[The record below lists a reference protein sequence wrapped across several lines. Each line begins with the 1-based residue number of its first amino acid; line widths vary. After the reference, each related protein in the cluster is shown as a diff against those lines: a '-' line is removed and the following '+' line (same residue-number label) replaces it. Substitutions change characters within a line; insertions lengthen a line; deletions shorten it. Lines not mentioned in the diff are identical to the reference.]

1 MDQPDAIPEHRKGLS
16 KSLAIAALTGATAVA
31 LTLPTIA
38 QAQPSPTPPPPAPPS
53 GNTFMQGPPPPG
65 APVPPPP
72 PPIRT
77 RHRRRRRS
85 ERTTAATAGSQRTTS
100 ATAGSQRAA
109 CTAGGSQRAAAP
121 PPPEPGRVDNT
132 AGGLSFVVPAGW
144 QVSDSTQLSYGQAL
158 LTKIAPEGGQ
168 PPNDTSV
175 LLGRLDLK
183 LFAGAETDNTK
194 AAQRLASDMGEF
206 FMPFPGTRVNQETV
220 PLDAAGMPGVASYYE
235 VKFTDTNKPTGQIWA
250 GVVGEPVE
258 PGTPRG
264 QRTPARWF
272 VVWLGT
278 ATNPVPKGEAT
289 TLANSIRPFAAAA
302 VRRRWT
308 RTHRRHRR
316 IPTRHRRIPT
326 RHRRTRTRSTAGSQ
340 RATAGPERTAA
351 AAGRRGGRAGRTGCR
366 AGDDASRLTAGTR
379 RRAVGRTRRPNCQL
393 TFQGPTRGGW
403 ALLTLTMKQL
413 VPPNPRTPVDW
424 QRWKLPSG
432 ATGPSQISAAAP
444 RCPPRL
450 TPGVRRSSEGDPAG
464 HQTTDRHCNKCFHN
478 LHPFPAVPVPVTG
491 TSPSRGPNRVIPR
504 LCVRDPLG
512 IGFFPRN

>member
-1 MDQPDAIPEHRKGLS
+1 MDQPDAKSEHRKGLS

-38 QAQPSPTPPPPAPPS
+38 QAQPAPTPPPPPPRQHVPAGAAS
-53 GNTFMQGPPPPG
+53 AARAAGRPLPPPAAPG
-65 APVPPPP
+65 APLPPPP
-72 PPIRT
+72 PADPN
-77 RHRRRRRS
+77 
-85 ERTTAATAGSQRTTS
+85 APPPPPLDPNAPPPPPADPN
-100 ATAGSQRAA
+100 APLADPNAPP
-109 CTAGGSQRAAAP
+109 P
-121 PPPEPGRVDNT
+121 PPPEPGRVDNA

-220 PLDAAGMPGVASYYE
+220 KLDAAGMPGVASYYE

-258 PGTPRG
+258 PGAPRG

-289 TLANSIRPFAAAA
+289 TLANSIRPYA
-302 VRRRWT
+302 
-308 RTHRRHRR
+308 
-316 IPTRHRRIPT
+316 
-326 RHRRTRTRSTAGSQ
+326 
-340 RATAGPERTAA
+340 
-351 AAGRRGGRAGRTGCR
+351 
-366 AGDDASRLTAGTR
+366 
-379 RRAVGRTRRPNCQL
+379 
-393 TFQGPTRGGW
+393 
-403 ALLTLTMKQL
+403 
-413 VPPNPRTPVDW
+413 PPVAPPPAPVD
-424 QRWKLPSG
+424 PN
-432 ATGPSQISAAAP
+432 AP
-444 RCPPRL
+444 APPPDPNAPPPDPNAPPPR
-450 TPGVRRSSEGDPAG
+450 PGVGV
-464 HQTTDRHCNKCFHN
+464 
-478 LHPFPAVPVPVTG
+478 AVPVAPEAAPG
-491 TSPSRGPNRVIPR
+491 MLPPA
-504 LCVRDPLG
+504 
-512 IGFFPRN
+512 